1 MPSSASS
8 TTVVLS
14 AFVTAV
20 FAALIAFAT
29 LPAVASLFS
38 SAALTDG
45 VASSVIVPVT
55 AETLPVA
62 SSTLM
67 VVLSVSTDTPPSRL
81 IPPLS
86 FAFTDTPLL
95 STVTPVPALTVK
107 PSAVFSKPL
116 LSATFAETFP
126 SAPTSIV
133 LPSVFTDTPLLS
145 TVTPVPALIETLLF
159 AETEI
164 PSPAVTGVLPPA
176 APPPCG
182 CSALIV
188 TMCLPVS
195 SVVLVTVTPS
205 PLNSTSS
212 PLFTVEAA
220 PPFAETFQPKSF
232 NALDKSPALTSF
244 FLFPSSGAVTLP
256 LVTLRSMVSGTSLL
270 SFPIVNPSPCFT
282 LNLAER
288 PSWSIVIPPS
298 SRR

>member
-95 STVTPVPALTVK
+95 STVIPPSVFALTET
-107 PSAVFSKPL
+107 L
-116 LSATFAETFP
+116 LSAETK
-126 SAPTSIV
+126 
-133 LPSVFTDTPLLS
+133 
-145 TVTPVPALIETLLF
+145 
-159 AETEI
+159 I

-176 APPPCG
+176 APPCG

-188 TMCLPVS
+188 TMCLPVL
-195 SVVLVTVTPS
+195 SVVLVTVIPSS

-220 PPFAETFQPKSF
+220 PPSAETFQPKPF
-232 NALDKSPALTSF
+232 KVVFKLPALTSF
-244 FLFPSSGAVTLP
+244 LSSSLLISSTLP
-256 LVTLRSMVSGTSLL
+256 FSLTVRSTVSAVSLL
-270 SFPIVNPSPCFT
+270 LVSSIFKPSPAFT

-288 PSWSIVIPPS
+288 PS
-298 SRR
+298 

>member
-1 MPSSASS
+1 MLVAALCSTFAPLPSS
-8 TTVVLS
+8 TFT
-14 AFVTAV
+14 
-20 FAALIAFAT
+20 FAALIALAT
-29 LPAVASLFS
+29 LVTVASLFPS
-38 SAALTDG
+38 PVFASVSPVVAL
-45 VASSVIVPVT
+45 VVKPPVT
-55 AETLPVA
+55 AFTLPVA
-62 SSTLM
+62 VSTVM
-67 VVLSVSTDTPPSRL
+67 VALSVVTDTPSVPTVR
-81 IPPLS
+81 PPLS
-86 FAFTDTPLL
+86 FG
-95 STVTPVPALTVK
+95 LT
-107 PSAVFSKPL
+107 
-116 LSATFAETFP
+116 
-126 SAPTSIV
+126 
-133 LPSVFTDTPLLS
+133 
-145 TVTPVPALIETLLF
+145 ETLLS

>member
-1 MPSSASS
+1 MPSSASL
-8 TTVVLS
+8 TTVVSS

-20 FAALIAFAT
+20 FAALIASATFATVVSLSPSPAFACALPALFSIAPVTAAT
-29 LPAVASLFS
+29 LPASSSLIVVP
-38 SAALTDG
+38 SAF
-45 VASSVIVPVT
+45 
-55 AETLPVA
+55 
-62 SSTLM
+62 
-67 VVLSVSTDTPPSRL
+67 TDTPFASTL
-81 IPPLS
+81 TPPLS
-86 FAFTDTPLL
+86 FA
-95 STVTPVPALTVK
+95 LT
-107 PSAVFSKPL
+107 
-116 LSATFAETFP
+116 
-126 SAPTSIV
+126 
-133 LPSVFTDTPLLS
+133 
-145 TVTPVPALIETLLF
+145 ETLLS

-164 PSPAVTGVLPPA
+164 PYPAVTGVLPPA

-220 PPFAETFQPKSF
+220 PPFAETFQPNSF

>member
-1 MPSSASS
+1 MPS
-8 TTVVLS
+8 
-14 AFVTAV
+14 AF
-20 FAALIAFAT
+20 
-29 LPAVASLFS
+29 
-38 SAALTDG
+38 
-45 VASSVIVPVT
+45 
-55 AETLPVA
+55 
-62 SSTLM
+62 
-67 VVLSVSTDTPPSRL
+67 TDTPFASTL
-81 IPPLS
+81 TPPLS
-86 FAFTDTPLL
+86 FA
-95 STVTPVPALTVK
+95 LT
-107 PSAVFSKPL
+107 
-116 LSATFAETFP
+116 
-126 SAPTSIV
+126 
-133 LPSVFTDTPLLS
+133 
-145 TVTPVPALIETLLF
+145 ETLLS

-164 PSPAVTGVLPPA
+164 PYPAVTGVLPPA

>member
-95 STVTPVPALTVK
+95 STVIPPSVFALTET
-107 PSAVFSKPL
+107 L
-116 LSATFAETFP
+116 LSAETK
-126 SAPTSIV
+126 
-133 LPSVFTDTPLLS
+133 
-145 TVTPVPALIETLLF
+145 
-159 AETEI
+159 I

-176 APPPCG
+176 APPCG

-188 TMCLPVS
+188 TMCLPVL
-195 SVVLVTVTPS
+195 SVVLVTVIPSS

-212 PLFTVEAA
+212 PLFTVEVV
-220 PPFAETFQPKSF
+220 PPAETFQPNSF

-244 FLFPSSGAVTLP
+244 FLLPSSGAVTLP
-256 LVTLRSMVSGTSLL
+256 FATVSSTVSATTLSSSST
-270 SFPIVNPSPCFT
+270 FNPSPVFT

-288 PSWSIVIPPS
+288 PF
-298 SRR
+298 

>member
-1 MPSSASS
+1 MLVAALCSTFAPLPSS
-8 TTVVLS
+8 TFT
-14 AFVTAV
+14 
-20 FAALIAFAT
+20 FAALIALAT
-29 LPAVASLFS
+29 LVTVVSLFPS
-38 SAALTDG
+38 PVFASVSPVVAL
-45 VASSVIVPVT
+45 VVKPPVT
-55 AETLPVA
+55 AFTLPVA
-62 SSTLM
+62 VSTVM
-67 VVLSVSTDTPPSRL
+67 VALSVVTDTPSVPTVR
-81 IPPLS
+81 PPLS
-86 FAFTDTPLL
+86 FG
-95 STVTPVPALTVK
+95 LT
-107 PSAVFSKPL
+107 
-116 LSATFAETFP
+116 
-126 SAPTSIV
+126 
-133 LPSVFTDTPLLS
+133 
-145 TVTPVPALIETLLF
+145 ETLLS

>member
-1 MPSSASS
+1 M
-8 TTVVLS
+8 
-14 AFVTAV
+14 
-20 FAALIAFAT
+20 
-29 LPAVASLFS
+29 
-38 SAALTDG
+38 
-45 VASSVIVPVT
+45 
-55 AETLPVA
+55 
-62 SSTLM
+62 
-67 VVLSVSTDTPPSRL
+67 
-81 IPPLS
+81 
-86 FAFTDTPLL
+86 

-107 PSAVFSKPL
+107 PASVFSKPL

-145 TVTPVPALIETLLF
+145 TVTPVPALIETLLS

-182 CSALIV
+182 CAALIV
-188 TMCLPVS
+188 TVCLPVVV
-195 SVVLVTVTPS
+195 SVSVDTVIPPS

-212 PLFTVEAA
+212 PLFTVEVA
-220 PPFAETFQPKSF
+220 PPAETFQPNSF
-232 NALDKSPALTSF
+232 NAFDKSPALTNF

-256 LVTLRSMVSGTSLL
+256 LVTSRTMVSGTSLL

>member
-1 MPSSASS
+1 MLVAALCSTFAPLPSS
-8 TTVVLS
+8 TFT
-14 AFVTAV
+14 
-20 FAALIAFAT
+20 FAALIALAT
-29 LPAVASLFS
+29 LVTVASLFPS
-38 SAALTDG
+38 PVFASVSPVVAL
-45 VASSVIVPVT
+45 VVKPPVT
-55 AETLPVA
+55 AFTLPVA
-62 SSTLM
+62 VSTVM
-67 VVLSVSTDTPPSRL
+67 VALSVVTDTPSVPTVR
-81 IPPLS
+81 PPLS
-86 FAFTDTPLL
+86 FA
-95 STVTPVPALTVK
+95 LT
-107 PSAVFSKPL
+107 
-116 LSATFAETFP
+116 
-126 SAPTSIV
+126 
-133 LPSVFTDTPLLS
+133 
-145 TVTPVPALIETLLF
+145 ETLLS

-182 CSALIV
+182 CAALIV
-188 TMCLPVS
+188 IMCLPS
-195 SVVLVTVTPS
+195 APASLVTVIPPS